1 MPSLRSL
8 QTDFMDAILSGE
20 LEGVTHLLAAERGA
34 KPPSPAR
41 RLAVYQ
47 NNVRANFIDSLHSSF
62 PALWRLV
69 GEDYFRQIAG
79 AYHRSHPSRSGD
91 LTHVGRDFPEYV
103 GELHH
108 AGEYRYLADIAR
120 LEWLCQE
127 VLLAAPHPPL
137 DLNRLRL
144 IAPAAY
150 DALRFELHPAVRLY
164 ASAYPA
170 LRIWEANVTSEAE
183 PELIDLAA
191 GADCLAVARH
201 ALELKFY
208 RLGPGEYAFLDALQ
222 SGMVFSAALEAAC
235 GCDADFDAAAAL
247 RRFVAAKVIVDF
259 Q

>member
-20 LEGVTHLLAAERGA
+20 FEGVTPLLAAGHGA
-34 KPPSPAR
+34 GHPAPAR
-41 RLAVYQ
+41 RLAVHRS
-47 NNVRANFIDSLHSSF
+47 NVRANFLDSLHSSF

-91 LTHVGRDFPEYV
+91 LLHVGRDFPDYV
-103 GELHH
+103 ATLHH
-108 AGEYRYLADIAR
+108 ADNYRYLADIAR

-127 VLLAAPHPPL
+127 ALLAAPHAPL
-137 DLNRLRL
+137 DVDRLRL
-144 IAPAAY
+144 IAPGAY

-170 LRIWEANVTSEAE
+170 LRIWEANVASEADPE
-183 PELIDLAA
+183 PIDLDC
-191 GADCLAVARH
+191 GADCLAVTRRG
-201 ALELKFY
+201 LELKFY
-208 RLGPGEYAFLDALQ
+208 RLAPGEYAFLGALQ
-222 SGMVFSAALEAAC
+222 SGLEFGAALDAGS
-235 GCDADFDAAAAL
+235 GCDVEFDAAAAL
-247 RRFVAAKVIVDF
+247 RRFVAAEVIVDF

>member
-8 QTDFMDAILSGE
+8 QTDFLDAILSGE
-20 LEGVTHLLAAERGA
+20 LEGATPLLACGRGTGRA
-34 KPPSPAR
+34 APAR

-47 NNVRANFIDSLHSSF
+47 NNVRANFIESLHSSF

-79 AYHRSHPSRSGD
+79 AYHRSYPSRSGD
-91 LTHVGRDFPEYV
+91 LLHAGRDFPDYV
-103 GELHH
+103 AKLHR
-108 AGEYRYLADIAR
+108 ADEYRYLADIAR

-127 VLLAAPHPPL
+127 ALLAAAHAPL
-137 DLNRLRL
+137 DLDRLRL
-144 IAPAAY
+144 IAPTAY

-170 LRIWEANVTSEAE
+170 LRIWEANVASEAD
-183 PELIDLAA
+183 PELIDLAG
-191 GADCLAVARH
+191 GADCLAVTRH
-201 ALELKFY
+201 ELELKFY
-208 RLGPGEYAFLDALQ
+208 RLGPGEYAFLSALQ
-222 SGMVFSAALEAAC
+222 CGMVFSAALEAGS

-247 RRFVAAKVIVDF
+247 RRFVAAEVIVDF